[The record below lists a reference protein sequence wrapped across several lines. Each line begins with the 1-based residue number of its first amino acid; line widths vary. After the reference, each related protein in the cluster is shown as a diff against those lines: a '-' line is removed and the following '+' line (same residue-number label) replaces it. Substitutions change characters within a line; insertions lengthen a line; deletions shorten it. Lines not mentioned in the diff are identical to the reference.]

1 MAPYNWSFFSL
12 FYLFDST
19 TKFKHNQYNS
29 FIELVAA
36 YDTVELVATHDAVK
50 LVGADH
56 DKLEA
61 AHDAVAVVAA
71 HDAVEAK
78 LSMMP

>member
-1 MAPYNWSFFSL
+1 M
-12 FYLFDST
+12 
-19 TKFKHNQYNS
+19 
-29 FIELVAA
+29 AA